1 MKITKDKKKQIL
13 IDKDNLSINEI
24 SKKYNLSRS
33 EVKNI
38 IKEAEKK
45 IPKWFYAILVIIPIV
60 FLIVLEILLRV
71 FNYGYDDRQ
80 WVDAGGGKLVIN
92 PEIGKRYFTNIS
104 FVPKTIEDTFDKVKK
119 ENAFRVFVLGGSSAE
134 GYPYTPLG
142 SFSRYIRKRL
152 ELVYPHTHIEVV
164 NISMTAVGS
173 YTMLDLI
180 PGILDEKPDLILIYA
195 GHNEYYGALGVG
207 SMESFGSSRTLTR
220 LILYLDKFKTTQLLR
235 NSIHWISSL
244 FSSPESGKSPGTL
257 MSRMAKNQYILLN
270 SDKFNAGIEQFNEN
284 LKDILSIIKN
294 KGVPVVIGKLV
305 SNLKDQKPFISVNTP
320 GHETADEVYKKA
332 EIELSEKN
340 YYNADSLFRLAK
352 DLDALRFRAPEKM
365 NSVINELGK
374 EYNIK
379 VVNTD
384 SIFDIN
390 SPDGIVGDN
399 LIVDHLHPNIKG
411 NQLLGKAYYDVMVK
425 SGFLPKYEKPEIPFA
440 IQDSITCADFMFTQL
455 DSLIGNDI
463 IKMLKSDW
471 PFVKNGKKEIYDF
484 AGDKNFLHETASEF
498 LKNNISWADAHLKVA
513 TEYLRKDDIKNYL
526 KYMNVL
532 IYQYPELK
540 DLRTALK
547 YFYQRQEIDPR
558 DYTVKRL
565 GIIALMEGNYKD
577 AISNLT
583 ECYKSNPK
591 DAMVLFNLAKAYSG
605 IKDFNKS
612 INYIKECLRIK
623 PDYPGANKFKLKLSD
638 SIKIKSRD

>member
-1 MKITKDKKKQIL
+1 MKINKEKKKQIL
-13 IDKDNLSINEI
+13 ADKEHLSINEI
-24 SKKYNLSRS
+24 SRKYNLPRS

-38 IKEAEKK
+38 IKESEKK
-45 IPKWFYAILVIIPIV
+45 TPKWFYAILVIIPIV
-60 FLIVLEILLRV
+60 FLILLEIILRA

-80 WVDAGGGKLVIN
+80 WIDAGGGKLVIN
-92 PEIGKRYFTNIS
+92 PEIGKRYFNNIS

-119 ENAFRVFVLGGSSAE
+119 GDAFRVFVLGGSSAE

-152 ELVYPHTHIEVV
+152 ELVYQQTHIEVV

-173 YTMLDLI
+173 YTLLDLI
-180 PGILDEKPDLILIYA
+180 PGVLDEKPDLILIYA

-207 SMESFGSSRTLTR
+207 SMESFGSSHAITR
-220 LILYLDKFKTTQLLR
+220 LILYLDKFKTMQLAR

-244 FSSPESGKSPGTL
+244 FSSRENEKTPGTL

-270 SDKFNAGIEQFNEN
+270 SDKFNAGIEQFREN
-284 LKDILSIIKN
+284 MKSIISLSKER
-294 KGVPVVIGKLV
+294 GVPIIIGRLV

-320 GHETADEVYKKA
+320 GYETADQVYKKA
-332 EIELSEKN
+332 EIQLNENNFYK
-340 YYNADSLFRLAK
+340 ADSLFRLAK

-365 NSVINELGK
+365 NSVIDELGK
-374 EYNIK
+374 EYDIK
-379 VVNTD
+379 VVRSD
-384 SIFDIN
+384 SIFDKN

-399 LIVDHLHPNIKG
+399 LIVDHLHANIRG
-411 NQLLGKAYYDVMVK
+411 NQLLGKAYYDVMEK
-425 SGFLPKYEKPEIPFA
+425 SGFLPKYEKPAIPFA
-440 IQDSITCADFMFTQL
+440 KQDRLTQAGFMFTRL

-471 PFVKNGKKEIYDF
+471 PYVKNGKHEANVF
-484 AGDKNFLHETASEF
+484 SSGKNFLDETASEF

-547 YFYQRQEIDPR
+547 YFYQKKEIDPR

-565 GIIALMEGNYKD
+565 GLIALMNGNYKD

-591 DAMVLFNLAKAYSG
+591 DAMVLFSLSKAYFK

-612 INYIKECLRIK
+612 KNYIKDCLKIR
-623 PDYPGANKFKLKLSD
+623 PDYPGANELKLNISN
-638 SIKIKSRD
+638 SIKIKSGQ